1 MVMKQ
6 FKILS
11 LLVAGILTAT
21 FALRALADD
30 TNLVTLTGM
39 MVCGKCKL
47 HITKKCQNVL
57 QVESNGTN
65 INYFLTQNKVS
76 TDFHPNICQ
85 NDGEKATVTGTV
97 QEKQGKEILTP
108 TKIEAAQVAQ

>member
-1 MVMKQ
+1 MKKSKL
-6 FKILS
+6 F
-11 LLVAGILTAT
+11 LTLAVGFMAVT
-21 FALRALADD
+21 LGLAALADD
-30 TNLVTLTGM
+30 TNQVTLTGM

-47 HITKKCQNVL
+47 HITTKCRNVL

-76 TDFHPNICQ
+76 KDFHSNICQ

-97 QEKQGKEILTP
+97 KEKHGKEILTP
-108 TKIEAAQVAQ
+108 AKIVAAGDSQ